1 MREEIPIAV
10 VNTHLRACAQ
20 DRAIIDQAAM
30 LADSIRRA
38 LIASYEVFAQPVIV
52 HAISLAA
59 NSLYLRHGFT
69 RLPVASPTLALDL
82 INFQKLNAADRFC
95 PKVLT
100 CDLGFS
106 SFILGKG

>member
-38 LIASYEVFAQPVIV
+38 LIA
-52 HAISLAA
+52 
-59 NSLYLRHGFT
+59 
-69 RLPVASPTLALDL
+69 
-82 INFQKLNAADRFC
+82 
-95 PKVLT
+95 
-100 CDLGFS
+100 
-106 SFILGKG
+106 